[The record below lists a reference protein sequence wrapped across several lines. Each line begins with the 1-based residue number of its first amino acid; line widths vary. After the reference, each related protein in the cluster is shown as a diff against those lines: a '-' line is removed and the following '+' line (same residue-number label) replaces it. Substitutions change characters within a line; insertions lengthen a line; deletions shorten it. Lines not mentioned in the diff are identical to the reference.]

1 MLFPKS
7 KFLFFF
13 LALVS
18 FLFYSSC
25 ATDNDPLTKY
35 GTFVKS
41 VMRSESGAFRG
52 FNLGDTPDSV
62 SLKEVSKPMD
72 SDSSFLYYEYAIDSS
87 GSYNITYNFDE
98 TGLSEIQS
106 YIYIKNAAQID
117 TVFAS
122 FKSYFDLHYGASQQ
136 DMGYNVWAVKSEKF
150 GDIKINLQDE
160 SAELTVDGSP
170 GKISLSI
177 YPDKD

>member
-98 TGLSEIQS
+98 SISSIFNSHTFKYWAAYIQ
-106 YIYIKNAAQID
+106 
-117 TVFAS
+117 TRR
-122 FKSYFDLHYGASQQ
+122 L
-136 DMGYNVWAVKSEKF
+136 
-150 GDIKINLQDE
+150 
-160 SAELTVDGSP
+160 
-170 GKISLSI
+170 
-177 YPDKD
+177 